1 MRHKP
6 LPLDCR
12 SLVSGS
18 ISLPFRGSFRLSLAV
33 LCAIGQLGVL
43 SLREWS
49 PQIPTTFRGGGSTR
63 EHIGKTLRFCI
74 QGFHLLW
81 RNVPDASAN
90 VKFCN
95 FPEIRQNLNDVSHD
109 PYKAKAAAMALCRF
123 RLFPVRSPLLRESHS
138 ISFPGTTRRFYFV
151 PCVPLSGAMVLP
163 IAGCPIRRSGPQR
176 LFAPPPGLSQ
186 LTTSFIHSNCQGIH
200 QGPLLTCI
208 PTTFFLSN
216 LFNLL
221 NDELLHVYT
230 WRWWDLNPRH
240 PACKAGALPLSYIPF
255 WLKCRIPDNGPHWI

>member
-1 MRHKP
+1 M
-6 LPLDCR
+6 
-12 SLVSGS
+12 VSGS

-33 LCAIGQLGVL
+33 LCAIGQPVVL
-43 SLREWS
+43 SLGEWS

-63 EHIGKTLRFCI
+63 GRIRKTLRFRI

-81 RNVPDASAN
+81 RTVPGASAS

-95 FPEIRQNLNDVSHD
+95 FRKTWQSLEDAPHD
-109 PYKAKAAAMALCRF
+109 PCRAKAATMALCRF

-151 PCVPLSGAMVLP
+151 PCVPLSGAMVLT

-186 LTTSFIHSNCQGIH
+186 LTTSFIHSGCQGIH

-208 PTTFFLSN
+208 PTLITSSLKPIQLIKYSLSTF
-216 LFNLL
+216 
-221 NDELLHVYT
+221 YT

-240 PACKAGALPLSYIPF
+240 PACKAGALPLSYIP
-255 WLKCRIPDNGPHWI
+255 LTRIPDNGPHWI